1 MPKTEETIKVKA
13 SQIDGKMPSKVYVLE
28 NGTKLSDELILNKYN
43 ATQGSLEFT
52 VNFVKNNKITWNNG
66 KDEYTLIFIYEQEIP
81 ENISIKPEI
90 EINTKVFGHDEKIFK
105 GKPSASYEGTAKQK
119 GNIVSVN
126 AASGSE
132 DVYKGYMYSGTEE
145 TLYNENYEI
154 EISDKDDADSIN
166 LEFVEDNFKTQSGE
180 EKSTNKSTVYKQI
193 KINKENMKEI
203 LGTEGKITIED
214 VKGNTYTIDNNNT
227 IDEEGNIVQALDTNG
242 LKITTTKPQQEGTLK
257 ISANKA
263 IKGNAGYS
271 REEIEQ
277 IEIQPT
283 DGSMVSL
290 KQIHQKLQLK
300 KKLKIQKQKH
310 I

>member
-1 MPKTEETIKVKA
+1 MENEIALFGTYKNSSEENINGVVNTKLTWNESVVTNYPAPSIEKIIINKDKNKILVQEKVVSEVENNVLPKTEETIKVKA

-180 EKSTNKSTVYKQI
+180 EKSTNKSRVYKQI
-193 KINKENMKEI
+193 KINKENMK
-203 LGTEGKITIED
+203 
-214 VKGNTYTIDNNNT
+214 
-227 IDEEGNIVQALDTNG
+227 
-242 LKITTTKPQQEGTLK
+242 
-257 ISANKA
+257 
-263 IKGNAGYS
+263 
-271 REEIEQ
+271 
-277 IEIQPT
+277 
-283 DGSMVSL
+283 
-290 KQIHQKLQLK
+290 
-300 KKLKIQKQKH
+300 
-310 I
+310 